1 MNQGKCNMSAVCY
14 HQMTNLWTSSIKDIR
29 KTKDFDWLPTIP
41 KQQIDWLTDREK
53 GMKAVLL

>member
-1 MNQGKCNMSAVCY
+1 MSAVCY